1 MIHRKEPG
9 PDTAIGESGE
19 ASIRH
24 AIRQRPGSLKAGLGL
39 PVGRR
44 LADNGSSSYL
54 KPGVRNTR

>member
-1 MIHRKEPG
+1 MIDPKEPG

-24 AIRQRPGSLKAGLGL
+24 AIRRRPGSPKAGLGL
-39 PVGRR
+39 AAGHR
-44 LADNGSSSYL
+44 LADNGSSSHL